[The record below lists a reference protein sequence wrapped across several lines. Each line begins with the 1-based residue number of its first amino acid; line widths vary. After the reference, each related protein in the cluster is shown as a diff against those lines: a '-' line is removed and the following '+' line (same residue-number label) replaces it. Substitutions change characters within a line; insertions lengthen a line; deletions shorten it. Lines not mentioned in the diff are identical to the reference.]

1 MDSVALRWTPRLF
14 VRTRMTNRQVRG
26 LSLLRRS
33 DLKFSSIIER
43 CGRATAECSG
53 VMKSILLISLILV
66 SASTSAAMDDRRPLD
81 LPSGGSRI
89 DTEEEQPESILFYGN
104 LYEASCFVFVVDH
117 SLSMEGERWELALQE
132 LTDAVNSLSGETEF
146 SAVLF
151 GEEIDVWSRKPK
163 PATIDKKKS
172 MLSWFHDHTPVGSP
186 AEVEIYI
193 RAVTEGLTIAKRSL
207 VFPKHKT
214 VISISDS
221 TILDLH

>member
-1 MDSVALRWTPRLF
+1 MDSDALRWTPRLF
-14 VRTRMTNRQVRG
+14 VRTRMTNHQETA
-26 LSLLRRS
+26 LSLRRS

-43 CGRATAECSG
+43 CGRAIDECNG
-53 VMKSILLISLILV
+53 VMKGILLISLILV
-66 SASTSAAMDDRRPLD
+66 SASTSASMDDRRPLD

-117 SLSMEGERWELALQE
+117 SLSMEGERMQLALQE

-163 PATIDKKKS
+163 PATIDRKKS
-172 MLSWFHDHTPVGSP
+172 MLDWFHDHTPVGSP

-193 RAVTEGLTIAKRSL
+193 SAVTEGLTIARRSL
-207 VFPKHKT
+207 VSSKNKT

-221 TILDLH
+221 TYWSLP

>member
-1 MDSVALRWTPRLF
+1 MDSDALRWTPRLF
-14 VRTRMTNRQVRG
+14 VRTRMTNRQVTG

-33 DLKFSSIIER
+33 NLKFSSIIER
-43 CGRATAECSG
+43 CGRPTNECRG
-53 VMKSILLISLILV
+53 VMKGILLISLILV

-89 DTEEEQPESILFYGN
+89 DTEEDHPESILFYGN

-117 SLSMEGERWELALQE
+117 SLSMEGERMQLVLQE

-151 GEEIDVWSRKPK
+151 GEVIDVWSRTPK
-163 PATIDKKKS
+163 RATAGRKQS
-172 MLSWFHDHTPVGSP
+172 MLDWFHDHTPAGSP
-186 AEVEIYI
+186 EEVEIYMLAI
-193 RAVTEGLTIAKRSL
+193 TEGLTIARRSQ
-207 VFPKHKT
+207 VSPKHKT

-221 TILDLH
+221 TYWSLP